1 MSIKFNI
8 YLLYGYFQQNQ
19 YLNIKK
25 HAIYI
30 IHRLA
35 CDPYARGPPGNCT
48 SCPCLRHHCSSIL
61 GLVQKTAWL
70 LSFLNKK
77 NLLVFL
83 DKFNLNYKTQHI
95 VICISNWV
103 KTMIWFEDALI
114 CSRGWAVPAFWL
126 KLVSIRPVVVKI
138 FKDYQFFNQ
147 SEAMAA
153 IFNIRQGYRT

>member
-1 MSIKFNI
+1 MSIKLNI

-19 YLNIKK
+19 CLNIKK

-35 CDPYARGPPGNCT
+35 WDPYARGPPGNCT
-48 SCPCLRHHCSSIL
+48 SCPCIKTPLQWYTRPSITNSI
-61 GLVQKTAWL
+61 KI
-70 LSFLNKK
+70 
-77 NLLVFL
+77 
-83 DKFNLNYKTQHI
+83 NLNYKTQHI

-114 CSRGWAVPAFWL
+114 CSRGWAVPALWL
-126 KLVSIRPVVVKI
+126 KLVSIHPVVLKI
-138 FKDYQFFNQ
+138 FKDYQFLNH

>member
-1 MSIKFNI
+1 MGTIK
-8 YLLYGYFQQNQ
+8 NQ
-19 YLNIKK
+19 CLNIKK

-30 IHRLA
+30 IHRLT

-48 SCPCLRHHCSSIL
+48 SCPCVKMPMQWYIRP
-61 GLVQKTAWL
+61 VQKTAWL
-70 LSFLNKK
+70 VNFLNKK

-126 KLVSIRPVVVKI
+126 KFVSIRPVVLKI
-138 FKDYQFFNQ
+138 FKDYHFFNQ
-147 SEAMAA
+147 SEA
-153 IFNIRQGYRT
+153 IFNIRQGYQT